1 MNETQL
7 DKISVGA
14 ADIIMPALQT
24 IKERWG
30 ELKRFSI
37 YNLFQE
43 CNLKNQNMTWSSDN
57 EMLAFLVQN
66 SDSKIDQIIQCDK
79 DLLVSRDI
87 LVPKICYDLLVEN
100 AELRKM
106 CNAYQ
111 LR

>member
-1 MNETQL
+1 M
-7 DKISVGA
+7 G
-14 ADIIMPALQT
+14 
-24 IKERWG
+24 KERWG

-43 CNLKNQNMTWSSDN
+43 CNLKNQNVNWSSDD

-66 SDSKIDQIIQCDK
+66 SDAKIDQIIQADK
-79 DLLVSRDI
+79 DVLVSRD
-87 LVPKICYDLLVEN
+87 LLLPNMCYELLVEN

-111 LR
+111 LKVLLMRLNKERPGVGYANP